1 MEEAKRTQRFIPI
14 QEWLSGVRE
23 AESPDYSKI
32 DKVPMEF
39 FVHIEDKHCS
49 FDEALRIQK
58 EIQSPVDIRIFTGP
72 SALFDSSNHF
82 YAGGRNTNRYF
93 FY

>member
-1 MEEAKRTQRFIPI
+1 MHIYQMEEAKRTQRFIPI

-39 FVHIEDKHCS
+39 FVHIEDGHCPL
-49 FDEALRIQK
+49 DGALK
-58 EIQSPVDIRIFTGP
+58 M
-72 SALFDSSNHF
+72 
-82 YAGGRNTNRYF
+82 
-93 FY
+93 